1 MITTILG
8 FSSPDMVPV
17 YAKYNHGTFFV
28 AISDAGAGGSLTR
41 TFSSS
46 AKDQQNRSTKGDVK

>member
-1 MITTILG
+1 
-8 FSSPDMVPV
+8 MVPV